1 MNEKGR
7 QVISGSIFAMA
18 TSGEGTSKG
27 KKDDINKR

>member
-27 KKDDINKR
+27 KKMI